1 MKREADSGWRIGDG
15 QITSVPLDRRTAIK
29 WVLAASAA
37 LQLPVTLAAEL
48 ASAVALKGYGKDPNL
63 LDVYSP
69 GKFWPLTLTEDQRRA
84 ATALSDV
91 ILPAEGEWP
100 AASSVGVIAFVDEW
114 ISAPYSPMTSD
125 RPLIL
130 EGLTW
135 LDAESQRRFK
145 ARFADLSDAQKKRI
159 CDDICPGPQANPS
172 FEIPTKFF
180 SRYRTLIAAGYY
192 TTPQGMRD
200 LGYVGNVPLAK
211 FDGPPKEVL
220 KKLGLA

>member
-1 MKREADSGWRIGDG
+1 MKREADSGWRIGDS
-15 QITSVPLDRRTAIK
+15 QITSVPIDRRTAIK

-37 LQLPVTLAAEL
+37 LQLPITLAAEV
-48 ASAVALKGYGKDPNL
+48 ASAGALKGYGKDPNL
-63 LDVYSP
+63 LDVHTP
-69 GKFWPLTLTEDQRRA
+69 GKFWPLTLTEHQRRT

-100 AASSVGVIAFVDEW
+100 AASSLGVIAFIDEW
-114 ISAPYSPMTSD
+114 ISAPYSQMTRD

-130 EGLTW
+130 EGLAW
-135 LDAESQRRFK
+135 LDAESQRRFNK
-145 ARFADLSDAQKKRI
+145 KFADVSQAQKTNI
-159 CDDICPGPQANPS
+159 CDDICPGPNAKK
-172 FEIPTKFF
+172 ELEHITGFF